1 MRRLLLLVL
10 PVVLCGLPACV
21 QTPRP
26 ATPDRGPLIL
36 VSIDGFRWDYLDRY
50 EAPALRALAASGVHA
65 RRMNSCFPTRTFPN
79 HYTLVTGLRP
89 ARHGIVNNHFHDPVR
104 GLDFVKGSN
113 DSFWWDQ
120 GEPVWITAE
129 KQGVHSAIVF
139 WPGSEAMI
147 QGLRPA
153 RYRAFDQKLT
163 SAARVDNLL
172 AWLEGPAA
180 DRPGLGIVYLDVVDI
195 AAHTFGPEAPETV
208 AAIREADDAVARLL
222 AGLERLG
229 LRDSANIVVVSDHG
243 LGATSPDRVVFAED
257 LMDLSLVSVESTGP
271 HGGVRPKPGVD
282 ADALVAS
289 IRAKAPAHL
298 QVYGPADRPAH
309 LRYDAANPR
318 VPPILFV
325 MEPGWCFEKK
335 TGWPA
340 FRRLFGNGNHGWDPA
355 APDMGALFIAA
366 GPVFRRGTELPVVEN
381 IDVYRL
387 LCAVLGIKPAPNEGG
402 DALIQAAL
410 RR

>member
-1 MRRLLLLVL
+1 MPRAASTETSRK
-10 PVVLCGLPACV
+10 PAG
-21 QTPRP
+21 
-26 ATPDRGPLIL
+26 GPLIL

-50 EAPALRALAASGVHA
+50 EAPALRSLAAAGVHA
-65 RRMNSCFPTRTFPN
+65 RRMNPTFPTRTFPN

-89 ARHGIVNNHFHDPVR
+89 ARHGIVNNHFHDPVSGR
-104 GLDFVKGSN
+104 DFTKGSN
-113 DSFWWDQ
+113 ESFWWDQ

-129 KQGVHSAIVF
+129 KQGVRSVIVF

-147 QGLRPA
+147 QGIRPTQH
-153 RYRAFDQKLT
+153 RRPFDQKLK
-163 SAARVDNLL
+163 SAARVDQLL
-172 AWLEGPAA
+172 EWLEAG
-180 DRPGLGIVYLDVVDI
+180 DDGKRPGFGIVYLDVVDI

-229 LRDSANIVVVSDHG
+229 LRQSANIVVVSDHG
-243 LGATSPDRVVFAED
+243 LGPISPERVVFAED
-257 LMDLSLVSVESTGP
+257 LMDISLVSVESTGP

-289 IRAKAPAHL
+289 IRARAPAHL
-298 QVYGPADRPAH
+298 EVYGPTDRPAH
-309 LRYDAANPR
+309 LHYDAANPR

-340 FRRLFGNGNHGWDPA
+340 FQRFFGRGNHGWEPST
-355 APDMGALFIAA
+355 PDMGALFLAA
-366 GPVFRRGTELPVVEN
+366 GPAFRQGVELPVVEN

-387 LCAVLGIKPAPNEGG
+387 LCATLGITPAPNEGG
-402 DALIQAAL
+402 DALARDAL